1 MLWKISRGFCESV
14 TTKRPDLEWE
24 EGVPHGDILKRVILL
39 LSAEE

>member
-1 MLWKISRGFCESV
+1 MLWKIRGFCESV

-24 EGVPHGDILKRVILL
+24 EGVSPRNILKRVILQ